1 MNTDDHLFPDD
12 PATVGPYRIEKRL
25 GSGGQGVVYA
35 GRAHDGPLVAIKL
48 LHPHLVADG
57 LARERFL
64 REVETAK
71 RVAPFCTAQ
80 LLDSGFAWTRPYIV
94 SEYVP
99 GPSLQSSVRDDG
111 PRGAAALHRLAI
123 NTATALAA
131 IHAAGVVHRDFKPAN
146 VLLGPDGPVVI
157 DFGIAKAL
165 DQSQSVI
172 SSQPFGSPAYMAPEQ
187 ISNGDVGPPAD
198 LFAWAATMYYAAT
211 GRRAFLGDGI
221 PATLHAVLSSEPDLS
236 PVDERLR
243 WLLRDCLAKDP
254 SRRPTSGQVVDRL
267 RALTGVTDRPS
278 PTTPPPAPATSA
290 GPLTPPQGFL
300 ATSPPSGPPTPAH
313 GFPATSS
320 PSGPL
325 TPPHGLPAASPPNGP
340 LTPPH
345 GFPATSSGP
354 GVVPGARS
362 DDTAPRAEARGA
374 ALGTGPV
381 TGGGR
386 MRVLKVG
393 VPVGAVALIAAAG
406 IGWHTLSP
414 AVSRPEAVARVPV
427 PAATER
433 TPEPTPTTSQQ
444 AQEAKDLASATSRPK
459 TATPTT
465 SRRRPTSTSPSTSPS
480 TVPATTAE
488 RTPSPSAT
496 TTTRRPA
503 TRTPK
508 PTPKP
513 TRSPTAKRS
522 TSAPAPEPSTGTI
535 TWTDVNAYC
544 KAKGYKP
551 SYSAGWG
558 YTRCNGSDSAVD
570 PASVCRWKYP
580 DYPNATAE
588 TPANPWMPTATC
600 QLS

>member
-1 MNTDDHLFPDD
+1 ME
-12 PATVGPYRIEKRL
+12 RRL

-94 SEYVP
+94 SEHVP

-187 ISNGDVGPPAD
+187 ISNGDVGAPAD

-211 GRRAFLGDGI
+211 GRRAFPGEGI
-221 PATLHAVLSSEPDLS
+221 PATLHAVLSSEPDLT

-243 WLLRDCLAKDP
+243 WLLRDCLSKDP
-254 SRRPTSGQVVDRL
+254 ARRPTSAQVVERL
-267 RALTGVTDRPS
+267 RASTGVTDRPS
-278 PTTPPPAPATSA
+278 PTTSPTPATPPAPT
-290 GPLTPPQGFL
+290 T
-300 ATSPPSGPPTPAH
+300 PPTPAAPPAPTTPPTLAAP
-313 GFPATSS
+313 PATT
-320 PSGPL
+320 PGGPL
-325 TPPHGLPAASPPNGP
+325 TPPHGFPATSPPNGP

-345 GFPATSSGP
+345 GFPATAS
-354 GVVPGARS
+354 VPGTLPGGRS
-362 DDTAPRAEARGA
+362 GDTAPRGET

-381 TGGGR
+381 RGGGR
-386 MRVLKVG
+386 VRVLKVA

-414 AVSRPEAVARVPV
+414 AVSQPEAAARTPV
-427 PAATER
+427 PTLTER
-433 TPEPTPTTSQQ
+433 TPEPTPTST
-444 AQEAKDLASATSRPK
+444 EPPPRKAKDLASATSRPK
-459 TATPTT
+459 TATPTA
-465 SRRRPTSTSPSTSPS
+465 SRRLPTSTAPPTP
-480 TVPATTAE
+480 AE
-488 RTPSPSAT
+488 RTPTPSAT
-496 TTTRRPA
+496 AATRRPA

-513 TRSPTAKRS
+513 TRSPAARRT
-522 TSAPAPEPSTGTI
+522 TSAPAPEPSTATI
-535 TWTDVNAYC
+535 TWSDVNAYC
-544 KAKGYKP
+544 KAKGFRG
-551 SYSAGWG
+551 SYNAGWG
-558 YTRCNGSDSAVD
+558 YTRCNGSESAVD

-580 DYPNATAE
+580 DYANATAE
-588 TPANPWMPTATC
+588 PPANPWMPSAQC